1 MFDLG
6 MQELIV
12 IFAVVLIVFGPQKL
26 PELARSLGKGVAE
39 LKKAIN
45 GIKDQIDTE
54 VKEVHDP
61 LREGLSDTFQRVDLT
76 GITAKEGLT
85 AKEKKDDIP
94 PLTEKTD
101 DKADDKADREISGD
115 EGGEAGRKTE

>member
-12 IFAVVLIVFGPQKL
+12 IFAVVLIVFGPKKL

-54 VKEVHDP
+54 VKDVHDP
-61 LREGLSDTFQRVDLT
+61 LGKGLSDTFERVDLT
-76 GITAKEGLT
+76 GKTAQKKEN
-85 AKEKKDDIP
+85 DQP

-101 DKADDKADREISGD
+101 DKADKESSGHAG
-115 EGGEAGRKTE
+115 EEAGRKAE

>member
-39 LKKAIN
+39 LKKALN

-54 VKEVHDP
+54 VKEVQDP
-61 LREGLSDTFQRVDLT
+61 LREGLSDKFQRVDFT
-76 GITAKEGLT
+76 GKTVKEENVEL
-85 AKEKKDDIP
+85 P

-101 DKADDKADREISGD
+101 DKAERETSGD
-115 EGGEAGRKTE
+115 EGKEAGRKTE

>member
-61 LREGLSDTFQRVDLT
+61 LREGLSDTFQRVDIS
-76 GITAKEGLT
+76 GKT
-85 AKEKKDDIP
+85 AKEKKDDHP
-94 PLTEKTD
+94 PLAEKTD
-101 DKADDKADREISGD
+101 DKAEKEISGD
-115 EGGEAGRKTE
+115 EGKEAGRKTE

>member
-12 IFAVVLIVFGPQKL
+12 IFAVVLIIFGPKKL

-39 LKKAIN
+39 LKKALN

-54 VKEVHDP
+54 VKDIQDP
-61 LREGLSDTFQRVDLT
+61 LGKGPPDTFERVDLR
-76 GITAKEGLT
+76 GETAKK
-85 AKEKKDDIP
+85 KENNQP
-94 PLTEKTD
+94 PLTGKTD
-101 DKADDKADREISGD
+101 DKPDKETSGH
-115 EGGEAGRKTE
+115 EGEEAGRKAE

>member
-12 IFAVVLIVFGPQKL
+12 IFAVVLIVFGPKKL

-39 LKKAIN
+39 LKKALN

-54 VKEVHDP
+54 VKDVHAPP
-61 LREGLSDTFQRVDLT
+61 LSKGLSDTFERVDLT
-76 GITAKEGLT
+76 GKIAQKKEN
-85 AKEKKDDIP
+85 DQP
-94 PLTEKTD
+94 PLTGKTD
-101 DKADDKADREISGD
+101 DKTDKKTAGH
-115 EGGEAGRKTE
+115 EGEEAGRKAE

>member
-39 LKKAIN
+39 LKKALN

-61 LREGLSDTFQRVDLT
+61 LREGLSDTFERVEFP
-76 GITAKEGLT
+76 GKTAL
-85 AKEKKDDIP
+85 KKNDHP

-101 DKADDKADREISGD
+101 GKADGEASGHD
-115 EGGEAGRKTE
+115 GGETGRKSE

>member
-39 LKKAIN
+39 LKKALQ
-45 GIKDQIDTE
+45 GVKDQIDSE
-54 VKEVHDP
+54 VKEVRDP
-61 LREGLSDTFQRVDLT
+61 LHEGLAETFERVDFTSKISESDLQPLK
-76 GITAKEGLT
+76 GKAVNEPPRGEG
-85 AKEKKDDIP
+85 
-94 PLTEKTD
+94 TD
-101 DKADDKADREISGD
+101 DGA
-115 EGGEAGRKTE
+115 EAGRKSE

>member
-12 IFAVVLIVFGPQKL
+12 IFAVVLIVFGPKKL

-39 LKKAIN
+39 LKKALN

-54 VKEVHDP
+54 VKDVHDP
-61 LREGLSDTFQRVDLT
+61 LSKGLSDTFERVDLT
-76 GITAKEGLT
+76 GKIAKK
-85 AKEKKDDIP
+85 KENNQP
-94 PLTEKTD
+94 PLMEKRDDKTD
-101 DKADDKADREISGD
+101 KETSGH
-115 EGGEAGRKTE
+115 EGEETGRKAE

>member
-12 IFAVVLIVFGPQKL
+12 IFAVVLIVFGPKKL

-39 LKKAIN
+39 LKKALN

-54 VKEVHDP
+54 VKDVHDP
-61 LREGLSDTFQRVDLT
+61 LSKGLSDTFERVDLT
-76 GITAKEGLT
+76 GKIAQKKEN
-85 AKEKKDDIP
+85 DQP

-101 DKADDKADREISGD
+101 NKTDKETSGH
-115 EGGEAGRKTE
+115 EGEEAGRKAE

>member
-6 MQELIV
+6 IQELIV
-12 IFAVVLIVFGPQKL
+12 IFAVVLIVFGPKKL

-39 LKKAIN
+39 LKKALN

-54 VKEVHDP
+54 VKEVHNP
-61 LREGLSDTFQRVDLT
+61 LHEGLSDTYEGVDLT
-76 GITAKEGLT
+76 GKT
-85 AKEKKDDIP
+85 AKEKKDDHS

-101 DKADDKADREISGD
+101 DKADRKTSED
-115 EGGEAGRKTE
+115 EGEEAGRKAE

>member
-61 LREGLSDTFQRVDLT
+61 LREGLSDTFQKVDIP
-76 GITAKEGLT
+76 GKA
-85 AKEKKDDIP
+85 AKEKKDDHP
-94 PLTEKTD
+94 SLAEKTD
-101 DKADDKADREISGD
+101 DNADTGTSGD
-115 EGGEAGRKTE
+115 AGEEAGRKAE